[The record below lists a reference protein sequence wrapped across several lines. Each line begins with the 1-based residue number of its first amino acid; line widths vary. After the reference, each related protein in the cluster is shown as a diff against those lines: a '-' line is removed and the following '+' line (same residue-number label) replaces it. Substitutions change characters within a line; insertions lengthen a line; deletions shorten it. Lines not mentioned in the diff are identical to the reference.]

1 MRESCRKGISLIG
14 IINLL
19 LFTLLFPNKITKGKG
34 KMIERKKK

>member
-19 LFTLLFPNKITKGKG
+19 LFTLLFPNKIKGKG